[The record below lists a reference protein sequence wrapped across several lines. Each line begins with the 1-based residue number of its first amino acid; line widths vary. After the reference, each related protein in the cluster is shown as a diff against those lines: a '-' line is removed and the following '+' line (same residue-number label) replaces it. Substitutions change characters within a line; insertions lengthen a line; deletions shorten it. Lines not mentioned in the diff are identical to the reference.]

1 MVKDLTNLE
10 EPFTLENKTNEVV
23 AIRYYLVNFV
33 EKLQPG
39 DKIEITPKSSEELAY
54 YMKIQED
61 LETDEGSSE
70 LTAEDYV
77 IKTLEFLQID
87 TKQVRIPNPGRIEE
101 DFVVGFDIGNE
112 SIPEASYTKYTYNIE
127 VPAPNG
133 DTVELDMEVYINSD
147 IAVSLTS
154 TGNGTQKIKFENGN
168 ITNEYYEQ
176 NSN

>member
-1 MVKDLTNLE
+1 MVKDLTKLDE
-10 EPFTLENKTNEVV
+10 FTLENKTDEVV

-39 DKIEITPKSSEELAY
+39 DTITLTPRSSEELAY

>member
-61 LETDEGSSE
+61 LETDGGSSE
-70 LTAEDYV
+70 
-77 IKTLEFLQID
+77 
-87 TKQVRIPNPGRIEE
+87 
-101 DFVVGFDIGNE
+101 
-112 SIPEASYTKYTYNIE
+112 
-127 VPAPNG
+127 
-133 DTVELDMEVYINSD
+133 
-147 IAVSLTS
+147 
-154 TGNGTQKIKFENGN
+154 
-168 ITNEYYEQ
+168 
-176 NSN
+176 